1 MACNSLPAS
10 IHGLSNTSSTNYDRI
25 IVANAPELIFFVIP
39 DDRGKLF
46 VGNPPVSNS
55 KELSDLFS
63 EFGLVYEATFYP
75 AGYTSTKTSQNPE
88 NVSTAKNPYGF
99 VTFYSV
105 SAATSALKEAKKKY
119 GKHMFV
125 HFVTQRN
132 SDLEMQRPKRVLQLH
147 RCIEL
152 LNYYI
157 GPSHWCSKFVDGMSP
172 VSPEECD
179 AEAREMAEKDFKQKF
194 PNGPPKGKAVVSYA
208 YDTRVELSLGD
219 GRYSIGEGTG
229 MAIGVDDKEAVN
241 MAKKLASS
249 RAQKAAFSKIVIV
262 NLNGKTGVRVLATCP
277 VSDLTLTEE
286 ELAEMKTGS
295 NDPDV
300 KEELVSQV
308 R

>member
-1 MACNSLPAS
+1 MAK
-10 IHGLSNTSSTNYDRI
+10 
-25 IVANAPELIFFVIP
+25 APELIFFVIP
-39 DDRGKLF
+39 DDKGKLF

-63 EFGLVYEATFYP
+63 EFGLVYEAAFYP
-75 AGYTSTKTSQNPE
+75 AGYTSSRATQDSETA
-88 NVSTAKNPYGF
+88 STAKNPYGF

-105 SAATSALKEAKKKY
+105 GAATSAMKEAKKKY

-132 SDLEMQRPKRVLQLH
+132 PEVEAQRPKRVLQLH

-152 LNYYI
+152 LNYYY
-157 GPSHWCSKFVDGMSP
+157 GPSNWCSKFVDGMSP
-172 VSPEECD
+172 VSPEEC
-179 AEAREMAEKDFKQKF
+179 APEAREMAEKDFKQKF
-194 PNGPPKGKAVVSYA
+194 PNGAPKGKAVVSYA

-219 GRYSIGEGTG
+219 GRYSVGEGTG

-241 MAKKLASS
+241 LAKKLASS

-277 VSDLTLTEE
+277 VADLSLTEE
-286 ELAEMKTGS
+286 ELAEMKTAP
-295 NDPDV
+295 NDTEV
-300 KEELVSQV
+300 KEELVSQA